1 MGKISRR
8 QFALR
13 SGAVMLALPAIGL
26 GEWRGKREAAWS
38 LSDKFLQRLPALMD
52 WAAVPGVAVAI
63 VRDGKLA
70 WSKGFGVKKAGEKDA
85 VDSSTLFGA
94 ASLSKPVFSYA
105 VLRMRDEKLI
115 DLDRPLWNYLPNPD
129 LPDTE
134 NSKLLTARHVL
145 SHSSGLQN
153 WRFNHDQKLE
163 FAFKPGESF
172 RYSGEGFF
180 YLQRVAEQ
188 ITGRGFEEFMQERVL
203 KPLGMGTSTYLWKP
217 ENESRVAWGHD
228 QRLSPSAMFNATQ
241 GKLMLT
247 IASDWKKPVE
257 SWKYEDVVRA
267 QALINKDRPALP
279 NFLLPNTAGSLITSV
294 DEYAK
299 FMVRLMDR
307 PTRDN
312 FDVSDSDRREM
323 LTTQTKI
330 NSGISWGLGVGL
342 EETALRKLFWHWG
355 DNGTY
360 KDFMMGDPVTRSG
373 IVVFTNGSNGQRIW
387 RTIVAEATGTD
398 YAAFYFWMT

>member
-1 MGKISRR
+1 MSDITRR

-13 SGAVMLALPAIGL
+13 SGAALFALPAL
-26 GEWRGKREAAWS
+26 GFGQKPGKREPAWY
-38 LSDKFLQRLPALMD
+38 LSDEFLEKLPGLMD
-52 WAAVPGVAVAI
+52 WAAVPGVAITI

-70 WSKGFGVKKAGEKDA
+70 WSKGFGVKKVGEKDT

-94 ASLSKPVFSYA
+94 ASLSKPVFAYA
-105 VLRMRDEKLI
+105 VMRMRDEKLI
-115 DLDRPLWNYLPNPD
+115 DLDRPLWNYLPNAD

-153 WRFNHDQKLE
+153 WRFNRDQKLE

-203 KPLGMGTSTYLWKP
+203 KPLGMVTSTYLWKP
-217 ENESRVAWGHD
+217 ENESLVAWGHD
-228 QRLSPSAMFNATQ
+228 QRLSPSPMFNATQ
-241 GKLMLT
+241 GKLML
-247 IASDWKKPVE
+247 AVAADWKKPVE
-257 SWKYEDVVRA
+257 SWKYEDVVKA

-299 FMVRLMDR
+299 FMTRLMDR
-307 PTRDN
+307 ESRDSL
-312 FDVSDSDRREM
+312 DISEAGHKEM
-323 LTTQTKI
+323 LSTQTKI

-342 EETALRKLFWHWG
+342 EEAASRRLFWHWG

-373 IVVFTNGSNGQRIW
+373 IVVFTNGSNGQRLW

-398 YAAFYFWMT
+398 HAAFYFWMT